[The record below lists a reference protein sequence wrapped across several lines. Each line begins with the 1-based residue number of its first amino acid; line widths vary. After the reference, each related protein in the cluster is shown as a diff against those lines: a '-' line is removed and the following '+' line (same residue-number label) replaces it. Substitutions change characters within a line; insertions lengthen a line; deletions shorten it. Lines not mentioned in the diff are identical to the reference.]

1 MAKPW
6 ISGLKPMAT
15 RFVSRLAFPL
25 AGLLAGLVVW
35 LGCLPSVALA
45 GPVNW
50 QEVPATSEGRQW
62 WDSGSLR
69 ATKTG
74 HLSVLSRFQ
83 AASPAAPDNG
93 TTGESEPK
101 PKRMADLYVMEI
113 DCDQQLFRDTSIN
126 GIPQFKAEW
135 LPASGDNLITAVIEG
150 YCTAA
155 REQGVVP

>member
-1 MAKPW
+1 MLLHW
-6 ISGLKPMAT
+6 ISGFKPLA
-15 RFVSRLAFPL
+15 SRLPITL
-25 AGLLAGLVVW
+25 TGLLAGLVVW
-35 LGCLPSVALA
+35 LGCWPSVALA

-50 QEVPATSEGRQW
+50 QEVPATAEGRQW

-74 HLSVLSRFQ
+74 NLSVLTRFQ
-83 AASPAAPDNG
+83 AASPGAPDNG
-93 TTGESEPK
+93 TTAESDPN

-113 DCDQQLFRDTSIN
+113 DCDQELFRDTSIN

-150 YCTAA
+150 SCTTA
-155 REQGVVP
+155 RERGVVP

>member
-1 MAKPW
+1 MLQHW
-6 ISGLKPMAT
+6 IGGLKPLII
-15 RFVSRLAFPL
+15 RLANRLGITL
-25 AGLLAGLVVW
+25 AGLLAGLV
-35 LGCLPSVALA
+35 LGLGWMPSMALA

-74 HLSVLSRFQ
+74 DLSVLSRFQ
-83 AASPAAPDNG
+83 PADPAGPGNG
-93 TTGESEPK
+93 STDESEPK
-101 PKRMADLYVMEI
+101 PKRMADLYVMAV

-135 LPASGDNLITAVIEG
+135 QPAAGDDLISAVIQGSCRE
-150 YCTAA
+150 A
-155 REQGVVP
+155 RDRGVVP